1 MKAKLF
7 LLLCISLVS
16 LTSFGQYGTEREKCR
31 IAVIGFPKFAIP
43 LEQRTFFVNMY
54 SSKKVIEMQDLD
66 ASSNDISIWG
76 WSRTYDPDQAHLTIT
91 IDFGALVTEEI
102 KARRP
107 SAEAKDFIG
116 IMDYTLPIE
125 IQLSSKENKVAFN
138 TQEYDLHGTPI
149 KLQYVCDK
157 KFPTPE
163 KAVSYIKSNKELI
176 DENIIHAEVAKAI
189 KLANDEALK
198 LYAFQKISERVDI
211 YHLDSKKSEFFDQQE
226 NDYKDLISFFK
237 LSTTEQPISPAPIKL
252 IINNYK
258 KIIEQ
263 LDDAD
268 KKQKSAKIDLI
279 ITVANLYYVVEEF
292 GECEAWAHKL
302 MEEYNEKEGKNIIE
316 KLNIV
321 RNDIARFGVQSRH
334 FTVQSPKVDSNVPM
348 QNASEASQPA
358 EKVIERVIET
368 EKIVEK
374 RIEVPIVK
382 DIVSV
387 ENAGNTYKYKSIK
400 EAFEVAQS
408 LSGEVTIKLL
418 DNALFT
424 GFYSKIDINSGN
436 IKFDLNGKYIFGD
449 AANIFYIND
458 GTLDIKA
465 NGGGII
471 MKGETIFYVNGGT
484 VNIIGGIYMAER
496 TIEAFGNG
504 VVTLSDAEVRG
515 RYSTLHTKQ
524 NGKIIIDDNCQ
535 FISTYEG
542 TTIDY
547 SDGGSITLKEG
558 IRLDK
563 FVNQKGMVEIPLAPK
578 ISDNFGSSKKK

>member
-1 MKAKLF
+1 MKTKLF

-54 SSKKVIEMQDLD
+54 SSKKVIEMQDLE

-76 WSRTYDPDQAHLTIT
+76 WSRTYNPDQAHLTIT

-102 KARRP
+102 KARKT
-107 SAEAKDFIG
+107 SAEAKDFVA

-125 IQLSSKENKVAFN
+125 IQLSSREDKVAIS
-138 TQEYDLHGTPI
+138 TQEYDFHGVPI
-149 KLQYVCDK
+149 KLEYVCDK

-176 DENIIHAEVAKAI
+176 DESIIHTEVAKAI
-189 KLANDEALK
+189 KIVNNQALK

-226 NDYKDLISFFK
+226 NDYKDLMSFFK

-279 ITVANLYYVVEEF
+279 ITVANLYYVIEEF
-292 GECEAWAHKL
+292 SECEAWAHKL
-302 MEEYNEKEGKNIIE
+302 IEEYNEKEGKSIIE
-316 KLNIV
+316 NLNKV
-321 RNDIARFGVQSRH
+321 RDNLARFGVQSRH
-334 FTVQSPKVDSNVPM
+334 FTVQSPEVDNNIPM
-348 QNASEASQPA
+348 QNASEIAQPA
-358 EKVIERVIET
+358 EKIIERVIET

-374 RIEVPIVK
+374 RVEVPIVK

-387 ENAGNTYKYKSIK
+387 ENGGNTYKYKTLK

-408 LSGEVTIKLL
+408 LSGDVTIKLL
-418 DNALFT
+418 DDVLFT
-424 GFYSKIDINSGN
+424 GFYNKIEITSGN
-436 IKFDLNGKYIFGD
+436 IIFDMNKKKIYGD
-449 AANIFYIND
+449 AAIIFHISG
-458 GTLDIKA
+458 GTLDIQA
-465 NGGGII
+465 TEGGII
-471 MKGETIFYVNGGT
+471 MKGESVFSVDGGFVNINGG
-484 VNIIGGIYMAER
+484 VFMAER
-496 TIEAFGNG
+496 AIEVFGNG
-504 VVTLSDAEVRG
+504 VVTLSYAEVRG
-515 RYSTLHTKQ
+515 RYSTLHTQQ
-524 NGKIIIDDNCQ
+524 NGKIIIDEGCR
-535 FISTYEG
+535 FISSYGG

-547 SDGGSITLKEG
+547 SNGGSITLKEN
-558 IRLDK
+558 IKLNK
-563 FVNQKGMVEIPLAPK
+563 FVYQKGNVDIPLAPT
-578 ISDNFGSSKKK
+578 ISDSFDSSKK